1 MQYIFICS
9 WAHNHNCKTVYPSSH
24 THKKSSVKRLL
35 SLFFHDVNP
44 FESLIHML
52 KYFLIGFN
60 FAEVFPCA
68 KHLAQLIPGHC
79 RVKLTRV
86 IDTTESNLAVSL
98 TLQSQNYKCH
108 WHYRVKLR
116 NVVDTQ
122 SQTYKCH
129 WHFRVKL
136 TSVIDTTESN
146 LAVSLTLQSQAYKC
160 HWHCRVKLR
169 NVVNTSESSRFSFI
183 FRIFRSTSTQY
194 TALLLM
200 CTFKRKTNKYFSKT
214 YNAFLTIILYCT
226 VVYSK

>member
-52 KYFLIGFN
+52 KYFRIGFN

-98 TLQSQNYKCH
+98 TLQSQAYKCH
-108 WHYRVKLR
+108 WHCRVKLSR
-116 NVVDTQ
+116 AIYTV
-122 SQTYKCH
+122 
-129 WHFRVKL
+129 
-136 TSVIDTTESN
+136 ESS
-146 LAVSLTLQSQAYKC
+146 LQVSLTLQSQAYKC
-160 HWHCRVKLR
+160 HWHYRVKLSSVR
-169 NVVNTSESSRFSFI
+169 VKLTSFIDTAESSLQVS
-183 FRIFRSTSTQY
+183 
-194 TALLLM
+194 
-200 CTFKRKTNKYFSKT
+200 
-214 YNAFLTIILYCT
+214 LTLQSQT
-226 VVYSK
+226 